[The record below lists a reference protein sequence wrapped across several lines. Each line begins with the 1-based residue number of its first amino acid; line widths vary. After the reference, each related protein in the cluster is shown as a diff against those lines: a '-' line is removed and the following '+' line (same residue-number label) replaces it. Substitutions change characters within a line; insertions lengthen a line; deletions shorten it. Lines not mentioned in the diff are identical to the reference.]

1 MNSKISEMKQNIETS
16 ERDAQ
21 INLMIAQERRSEA
34 PRRSPFYLDMTSEIE
49 SLREELA
56 SLKAARKAV
65 EKVEQFMRDGKEG
78 ESLRS
83 AIGREISKLEK
94 RLDGGK
100 LGASQWASLEAYRE
114 LLSAMR

>member
-1 MNSKISEMKQNIETS
+1 
-16 ERDAQ
+16 
-21 INLMIAQERRSEA
+21 
-34 PRRSPFYLDMTSEIE
+34 
-49 SLREELA
+49 
-56 SLKAARKAV
+56 
-65 EKVEQFMRDGKEG
+65 MRDGKEG

-114 LLSAMR
+114 MLSAMR